1 METKLID
8 LKRPLVLATASE
20 ARRALVSATGLDF
33 TASAVDI
40 DESPLPGEAISEY
53 VERLSRA
60 KADAVLPP
68 SLDALIVAVDT
79 AIGLGDEIIG
89 KPKDAAH
96 ARKILTKLSA
106 QTHEVASAIAL
117 RDIMAASVSVEVTRT
132 EVSFERLPEKTI
144 EWYISTGEWKNRAGA
159 YAIQGKGAA
168 LISRVQGCFT
178 NVIGISIPTLVRM
191 LLSV

>member
-20 ARRALVSATGLDF
+20 ARRALVSATGLNF

-40 DESPLPGEAISEY
+40 DESPLPGEEISEY

-89 KPKDAAH
+89 KPKDASH
-96 ARKILTKLSA
+96 ARKILTKLSG